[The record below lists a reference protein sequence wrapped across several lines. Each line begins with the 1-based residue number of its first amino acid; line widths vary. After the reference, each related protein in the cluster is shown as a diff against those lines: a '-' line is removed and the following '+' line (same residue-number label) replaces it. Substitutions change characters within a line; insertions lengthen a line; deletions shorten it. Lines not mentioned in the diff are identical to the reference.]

1 MADDLK
7 IPQDLARFSVE
18 NKVLF
23 DFIGRMAKEI
33 NELQKRVSELESG
46 M

>member
-7 IPQDLARFSVE
+7 IPQDLDKFQTS

-23 DFIGRMAKEI
+23 DFITRMAKEI
-33 NELQKRVSELESG
+33 VALQKRVSELENGS
-46 M
+46 